1 MDDDLSDST
10 PPDSA
15 ERTGPRERALRRGPS
30 RREPAPFGGSRSV
43 ERTLEAVR
51 RAVAS
56 VPPTRERGV
65 LVVEDDPDLQWRL
78 ARMLTLRGNRVVGTS
93 SGEAALELM
102 SQWPADLV
110 LVDDHLP
117 GMSGV
122 ELAREIRA
130 RHGEVPVVLMS
141 SDDSRESR
149 LAARLAGAG
158 AVLAKP
164 FSVDAL
170 VELLRSLPGFDADLV
185 PAE

>member
-1 MDDDLSDST
+1 MSDDARDST
-10 PPDSA
+10 VP
-15 ERTGPRERALRRGPS
+15 
-30 RREPAPFGGSRSV
+30 PAPRGEPTARGADGRKTP
-43 ERTLEAVR
+43 EGRKLETVR

-65 LVVEDDPDLQWRL
+65 LVVEDDPDFQWRL
-78 ARMLTLRGNRVVGTS
+78 ARMLTVRGNRVVGTS

-102 SQWPADLV
+102 KQWPVDLV
-110 LVDDHLP
+110 LVDDTLP

-122 ELAREIRA
+122 ELARTIRE

-141 SDDSRESR
+141 TEDSRESR
-149 LAARLAGAG
+149 LAARLAGAV
-158 AVLAKP
+158 AVMAKP

-170 VELLRSLPGFDADLV
+170 LELLRSLPGFDLDLV